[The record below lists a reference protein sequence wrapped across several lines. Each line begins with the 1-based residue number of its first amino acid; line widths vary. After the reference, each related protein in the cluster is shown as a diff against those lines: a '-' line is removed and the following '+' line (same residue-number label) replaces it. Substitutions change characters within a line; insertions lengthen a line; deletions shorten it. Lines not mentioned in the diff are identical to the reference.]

1 MNTLRQTWENEYVT
15 HFERTEYNKKRFAK
29 RVKQLLHMKDDE
41 DFLDW
46 LMANG
51 DALEFLAKSGHFD
64 DYIGFQ
70 DGEPHLIANKFG
82 VVDYMSKMVSLLLS
96 DKYMNDTKN
105 ITRGQAKRYVELYI
119 WYKER
124 TAPMREELEEL
135 PF

>member
-1 MNTLRQTWENEYVT
+1 MNTLQQTWENTYETY
-15 HFERTEYNKKRFAK
+15 FERTEYNKKRFGR

-51 DALEFLAKSGHFD
+51 EDLEFLAKCGHFD
-64 DYIGFQ
+64 EYIGFQ
-70 DGEPHLIANKFG
+70 DGEPHLIENKFG
-82 VVDYMSKMVSLLLS
+82 VVDYMSKMVSWFLS
-96 DKYMNDTKN
+96 DKYMNNSKA
-105 ITRGQAKRYVELYI
+105 RFQAKRYVELYI